1 MDESAKE
8 EIMNELKELLLRKKN
23 EQLYNLLKQMDN
35 AIDAILLSLPDTEAL
50 ATLKDRAERRQNRV
64 KAENAATQEYITL
77 KSRLQELENDY
88 PTLKKL

>member
-1 MDESAKE
+1 
-8 EIMNELKELLLRKKN
+8 MNQLTELFIR
-23 EQLYNLLKQMDN
+23 LKQMEN

-50 ATLKDRAERRQNRV
+50 ATLKDRAQRRQERV
-64 KAENAATQEYITL
+64 QAENAATQEYLSI